1 MKKFILPFLLSFAA
15 AFGLDNSVT
24 KNSQGQISNGGF
36 SIPTGKTI
44 TFESGSTLTIAAGA
58 TFNFQGGISWA
69 SITGTP
75 TTLAG
80 YGITD
85 PIVLTSSSYADPAWI
100 TSLGAG
106 KLTGTIVAARMPAF
120 TGDATSSAGAVALTL
135 ATVNSNVGAFGSA
148 TAAPI
153 VTVNAKG
160 LITAVSTVTVT
171 PAWSSITSTPTTVS
185 GYGITNAL
193 VTTNNLSDLN
203 SASTAR
209 TNLNLGTLA
218 TQNGTFSGTSSGTN
232 TGDQTITLSGD
243 ATGTGTAGITV
254 VLAASGVTPA
264 SYGDATHVG
273 QFTVDSKGRI
283 TTAANVTIS
292 ASGTG
297 SVLSVA
303 AGDLSPLFT
312 SNVTSP
318 TVNPSIAFTLT
329 NATANRVFAGP
340 TTGSPAAPTYRA
352 LVAADLPNTAVSA
365 GSYGSATAAPTY
377 TVDAAG
383 RLTAAANVT
392 ITPAFSSV
400 TGTAGTTQGG
410 TGLTGFAQGDLIYA
424 SALNTLATLSKN
436 TSSTRYLS
444 NTGTSNGP
452 AWAQIDLTNGVTG
465 TLPGGNG
472 GTGNAFVSFT
482 GPATSLKSFS
492 LPNASAAI
500 LTDNAPVTAAQ
511 GGFGSDVSGANGV
524 PLFASGVPTFTS
536 TSGTGVF
543 ARVGSPTFTTQIT
556 TPSIVGVGTITGL
569 AGNMTIQSGTG
580 NSRTMILQTTTSGGT
595 LTTALTLGTDQSA
608 TIAGNGAV
616 AGATVSSSSGFVFP
630 VGTTTLSSFRIPH
643 GAGPTSPTNGDFW
656 TTTSGLFGRI
666 NGATIQFGASTVPG
680 SDTQVIFNDAGVYG
694 ADAGMTYNKTTD
706 SLTLVGQLTVGSGS
720 AVAGAAF
727 FGQGTTNSTGT
738 NNIFLQGPTSITS
751 YGITLPGSVGSTG
764 LIQWSVSGSVAT
776 LSSVTAL
783 PSNITATTQTAT
795 DNSTK
800 VATTAYADRA
810 ARVQTASVNLG
821 NLTGT
826 INIDWSAGTT
836 FRGVLTGNTTFTFSN
851 GTDGQT
857 IIVDVAQTGT
867 NTFTVTW
874 PSMKWP
880 GGVAPTMT
888 TGAATSDITTIVDYN
903 AVFKGNSV
911 QNVK

>member
-171 PAWSSITSTPTTVS
+171 PAWASITGTPTTVA

-243 ATGTGTAGITV
+243 VTGTGTAGITA

-329 NATANRVFAGP
+329 NATANRVLAGP

-352 LVAADLPNTAVSA
+352 LVAADLPNTAVTG
-365 GSYGSATAAPTY
+365 GSYGSATASPSF

-392 ITPAFSSV
+392 IAPPFTAV
-400 TGTAGTTQGG
+400 TGTAATTQGG
-410 TGLTGFAQGDLIYA
+410 TGLTGFAQGDLLYA
-424 SALNTLATLSKN
+424 SATNVLSTLAKN
-436 TSSTRYLS
+436 SSSTRYLS

-465 TLPGGNG
+465 ILPAGNG
-472 GTGNAFVSFT
+472 GVNNAFVQFT
-482 GPATSLKSFS
+482 GPTTSIKSFA
-492 LPNASAAI
+492 LPNSSATI
-500 LTDNAPVTAAQ
+500 LTSATPVTAAQ
-511 GGFGSDVSGANGV
+511 GGFGIDVSASSGV
-524 PLFASGVPTFTS
+524 PLFSAGVPTFTS
-536 TSGTGVF
+536 TSGTGNF
-543 ARVGSPTFTTQIT
+543 ARVNTPSFTTPDIGAATGTSLVLSAKATAAEFFTAATAGT
-556 TPSIVGVGTITGL
+556 TGTTNAVVVGEALSFATFVNATTTTVTLPSSPSANDYFFVYINGANGTATLTTSATVYRSGDSTSGTVFTPNQVAAANAKHSMRFWYDGTNWWESDTFSAAINLAGTGSGGVTGSLPTASIATGALNLGTSNALTVGTIELGASSDTTIARSV
-569 AGNMTIQSGTG
+569 AGVITVEG
-580 NSRTMILQTTTSGGT
+580 NIVSMVGPRITAITS
-595 LTTALTLGTDQSA
+595 SA
-608 TIAGNGAV
+608 T
-616 AGATVSSSSGFVFP
+616 
-630 VGTTTLSSFRIPH
+630 
-643 GAGPTSPTNGDFW
+643 PTFDVRTCD
-656 TTTSGLFGRI
+656 
-666 NGATIQFGASTVPG
+666 V
-680 SDTQVIFNDAGVYG
+680 V
-694 ADAGMTYNKTTD
+694 
-706 SLTLVGQLTVGSGS
+706 
-720 AVAGAAF
+720 
-727 FGQGTTNSTGT
+727 
-738 NNIFLQGPTSITS
+738 
-751 YGITLPGSVGSTG
+751 
-764 LIQWSVSGSVAT
+764 
-776 LSSVTAL
+776 
-783 PSNITATTQTAT
+783 NITALATAIT
-795 DNSTK
+795 SMTSGMTNT
-800 VATTAYADRA
+800 
-810 ARVQTASVNLG
+810 
-821 NLTGT
+821 
-826 INIDWSAGTT
+826 
-836 FRGVLTGNTTFTFSN
+836 GVLDFQQLEFRILDNGTARAITWGANFANGGATLPSTTILGKALYVYCEYDAVQAKWMCQSTFSY
-851 GTDGQT
+851 
-857 IIVDVAQTGT
+857 
-867 NTFTVTW
+867 
-874 PSMKWP
+874 P
-880 GGVAPTMT
+880 
-888 TGAATSDITTIVDYN
+888 
-903 AVFKGNSV
+903 
-911 QNVK
+911 